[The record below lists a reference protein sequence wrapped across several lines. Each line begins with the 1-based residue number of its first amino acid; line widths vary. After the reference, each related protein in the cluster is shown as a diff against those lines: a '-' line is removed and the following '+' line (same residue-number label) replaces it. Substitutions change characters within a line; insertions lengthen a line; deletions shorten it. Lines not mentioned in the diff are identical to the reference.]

1 MIKPVNMK
9 KVSAVVLED
18 KKDAVL
24 RDLKERGVIHLLKV
38 EEGDESDIELTPGRT
53 AGINVRAS
61 EYLTKLEAILD
72 VFQLAKGEDKSLM
85 RQLTEE
91 AAPPAAVEELSPSKL
106 FKEVEDKLSGLQESV
121 SEISTRLEELK
132 KETEE
137 AKEARE
143 VISKLKLLNIGPSDF
158 GDFES
163 TFIGVGMMQSAEIP
177 ALNDEISEHTDLFYL
192 QSVELNKTESVII
205 LMGWKEFEADV
216 RRIMHIHRFEEL
228 RMPANFSHL
237 KLDEAEGEIDSK
249 LNEITKEEE
258 KLLAEI
264 KELRDA
270 NEQDLLLLRESLQIE
285 KLLDETNTF
294 FGNTEA
300 TFVLRGWVPTARVD
314 EILSAIE
321 ESSDGHSVTLV
332 EDPTKEEEH
341 HHHIPTL
348 LNNVPPAKP
357 MEMLTNTYGVPTY
370 GRIDP
375 SLLMTISFPIIFG
388 LMFGDVGQGL
398 VLVALGYLIGFHF
411 KMDDGPK
418 KLGRILLLCGLA
430 ATGAGFLYGEVFGLE
445 GIVPALWIHPMH
457 DTMTLIQFSF
467 YIAIAQLSLG
477 CFVNIAD
484 ELGHGKPLHAIFS
497 PWGIMGLWLFWGGA
511 TLLMRTGVDGLF
523 VVLFGLFD
531 PTLVASS
538 VQTLFLPF
546 LLPVGMI
553 AVGGKYVEG
562 LTAPWSI
569 YEAYEAFTRFL
580 FNSISY
586 IRVGA
591 LAIVH
596 AVFASVMNMGME
608 ASPYVILTVLI
619 FICGNIFIIAFE
631 TLISF
636 IQALRLHY
644 YEWFSKFYDGGG
656 NAFGAF
662 EVLRKYTYLAPVSA
676 R

>member
-1 MIKPVNMK
+1 MIKPVKMK
-9 KVSAVVLED
+9 KLSAVILED

-24 RDLKERGVIHLLKV
+24 RELKERGLIHLLKV
-38 EEGDESDIELTPGRT
+38 EEGDISDVELAPGRT
-53 AGINVRAS
+53 VGINVKAS
-61 EYLTKLEAILD
+61 EYLAKVEGMLD
-72 VFQLAKGEDKSLM
+72 VLELAKDEDESLVEK
-85 RQLTEE
+85 LTKEP
-91 AAPPAAVEELSPSKL
+91 APPVQVEEVSPSQL
-106 FKEVEDKLSGLQESV
+106 FKDVEEKLSGLGDRV
-121 SEISTRLEELK
+121 FEISSRLEELK

-137 AKEARE
+137 TLEAKD
-143 VISKLKLLNIGPSDF
+143 VISKLKPLNIGPVDI

-163 TFIGVGMMQSAEIP
+163 TFTAIGTMQTADIQ
-177 ALNDEISEHTDLFYL
+177 ALRDEISGLTDLFYL
-192 QSVELNKTESVII
+192 NSVEIGKTDSVVI
-205 LMGWKEFEADV
+205 LIAWKELEADI
-216 RRIMHIHRFEEL
+216 RRVMHIHRYEEI

-237 KLDEAEGEIDSK
+237 KINEAESEIDSRLSK
-249 LNEITKEEE
+249 IKEEKE
-258 KLLAEI
+258 KLLSEVREI
-264 KELRDA
+264 KDA
-270 NEQDLLLLRESLQIE
+270 EKQKLLLMREALQIE

-294 FGNTEA
+294 FGNTDT
-300 TFVLRGWVPTARVD
+300 TFLLRGWVPAARID
-314 EILSAIE
+314 EVIEIIESA
-321 ESSDGHSVTLV
+321 SDGHCVTLV
-332 EDPTKEEEH
+332 EDPTKKEEH
-341 HHHIPTL
+341 RVPTL
-348 LNNVPPAKP
+348 LENISVAKP
-357 MEMLTNTYGVPTY
+357 LEMLTNTYGVPSY
-370 GRIDP
+370 GKIDP

-398 VLVALGYLIGFHF
+398 VLVALGYLLGYHF
-411 KMDDGPK
+411 KIDEGAQ

-445 GIVPALWIHPMH
+445 GIVPALWLHPMH

-477 CFVNIAD
+477 CFVNIAN

-497 PWGIMGLWLFWGGA
+497 PWGVMGLWLFWGGA
-511 TLLMRTGVDGLF
+511 NLLMSIGVDGLF

-531 PTLVASS
+531 GALMASS
-538 VQTLFLPF
+538 IQTLFLPF
-546 LLPVGMI
+546 LLPIGMI
-553 AVGGKYVEG
+553 AIGGKYVEG

-596 AVFASVMNMGME
+596 AVFASVMNMGID
-608 ASPYVILTVLI
+608 ASPHIILTVLI
-619 FICGNIFIIAFE
+619 LIAGNIFIIAFE

-656 NAFGAF
+656 NTFGAF
-662 EVLRKYTYLAPVSA
+662 KVLRKYTFLAPLGA